1 MSHTPGPWKNDGV
14 DVFRSDEGPVWVI
27 EDEAETNICLAFVF
41 ASGVNLQ
48 VSEDEAA
55 ANANLIAAA
64 PDLLAACEEAQRGKQ
79 WGQGGMDSDDL
90 YQRGLARGWRECAD
104 TLKAAIAKAK
114 GES

>member
-64 PDLLAACEEAQRGKQ
+64 PDLLVALKDMVKATDNWNASVQDIIGRQPHTGI
-79 WGQGGMDSDDL
+79 DL
-90 YQRGLARGWRECAD
+90 ENAR
-104 TLKAAIAKAK
+104 AAIAKAR